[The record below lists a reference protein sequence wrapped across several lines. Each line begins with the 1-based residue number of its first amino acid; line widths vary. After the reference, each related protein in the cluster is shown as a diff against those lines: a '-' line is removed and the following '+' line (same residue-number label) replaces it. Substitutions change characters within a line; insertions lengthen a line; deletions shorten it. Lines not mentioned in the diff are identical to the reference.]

1 MHPKLA
7 ASFITGRGYEYEYGL
22 IMDEFGQESR
32 PHSFMYVFL
41 EMST

>member
-22 IMDEFGQESR
+22 MDEFGQESR